1 MSPGQPLFAYSPKT
15 RGGHLIAT
23 VGTDRVFM
31 AAMIRAGRKRIK
43 PMTIIAA
50 CVFTLKKSPTYRLAK
65 DGTMSVWSAFGIT
78 GDQAYRIAC

>member
-1 MSPGQPLFAYSPKT
+1 
-15 RGGHLIAT
+15 
-23 VGTDRVFM
+23 
-31 AAMIRAGRKRIK
+31 MIRAGRKRIK